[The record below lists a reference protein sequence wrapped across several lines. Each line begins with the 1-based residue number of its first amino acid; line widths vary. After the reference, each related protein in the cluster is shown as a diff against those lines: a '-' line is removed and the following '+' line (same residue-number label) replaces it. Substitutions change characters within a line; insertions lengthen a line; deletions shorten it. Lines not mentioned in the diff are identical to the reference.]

1 MSNIHTYGES
11 KEAIA
16 QWLGGM
22 VNLKRVPPSCQ
33 RLGIDFIGYDRK
45 DLKTVLTFEIHI
57 DVHGH
62 RTKNAFIE
70 TGLANSSQ
78 TFVLYFLPI
87 SRMIYV
93 LEPISIRQQ
102 IDRWS
107 KTYPSIIRNGD
118 LNTQGI
124 LVPLSEIEAIAN
136 ETSLI

>member
-1 MSNIHTYGES
+1 MNNIHMYGDS

-16 QWLGGM
+16 HWLGGM
-22 VNLKRVPPSCQ
+22 VNLQRVPTSCQ
-33 RLGIDFIGYDRK
+33 RLGIDFIGYDRN
-45 DLKTVLTFEIHI
+45 DLKTVLTFEIKL

-70 TGLANSSQ
+70 IGLAHSSQ
-78 TFVLYFLPI
+78 TFILYFLPM

-107 KTYPSIIRNGD
+107 KTYPSVIRNGD